1 MPVSANFIRM
11 LEGLQPELRE
21 VFLAFW
27 EEIERQRT
35 VTREE
40 FNELKE
46 IVRDISENLK
56 GLAQAQRR
64 TEERL
69 NELSERVNQLAEA
82 QRKTEER
89 LNQLAVRVDQLA
101 EAQRKTEERLN
112 ELEKRMEEGFA
123 RVWEAIERLTEA
135 QRRTEERLNQLAEA
149 QRKTEE
155 RLNELT
161 ERVNQLTEAQRRTE
175 KEIEKLTKGLES
187 LRKEVGGLAHTVE
200 YQLEDEAIKALP
212 ELLKR
217 DAGVEVVG
225 RLKRDYIEIAP
236 GKYIEVNIWGTG
248 RINGEEY
255 VIVGE
260 ARSQLKKGDVDEF
273 IKKVN
278 AIKRYIPK
286 EQIKILVTYQT
297 SPIVRKYAEEKG
309 IKIYFSYEF

>member
-101 EAQRKTEERLN
+101 EAQRRTEERLN
-112 ELEKRMEEGFA
+112 ELTERMNQLTV
-123 RVWEAIERLTEA
+123 RVD
-135 QRRTEERLNQLAEA
+135 QLAEA
-149 QRKTEE
+149 QRRTEE

-161 ERVNQLTEAQRRTE
+161 ERVNQLAEAQRRTE

-187 LRKEVGGLAHTVE
+187 LRREVGGLAHTVG
-200 YQLEDEAIKALP
+200 YRLEDEAIKALP

>member
-82 QRKTEER
+82 QR
-89 LNQLAVRVDQLA
+89 
-101 EAQRKTEERLN
+101 
-112 ELEKRMEEGFA
+112 
-123 RVWEAIERLTEA
+123 
-135 QRRTEERLNQLAEA
+135 
-149 QRKTEE
+149 
-155 RLNELT
+155 
-161 ERVNQLTEAQRRTE
+161 RTE

-187 LRKEVGGLAHTVE
+187 LRKEVGGLAHTVG

-297 SPIVRKYAEEKG
+297 SPIVRKYAEGKG

>member
-101 EAQRKTEERLN
+101 EAQRRTEERLN
-112 ELEKRMEEGFA
+112 ELTERMNQLTV
-123 RVWEAIERLTEA
+123 RVD
-135 QRRTEERLNQLAEA
+135 QLAEA
-149 QRKTEE
+149 QRRTEE

-161 ERVNQLTEAQRRTE
+161 ERVNQLAEAQRRTE
-175 KEIEKLTKGLES
+175 KEIEKLAKGLES
-187 LRKEVGGLAHTVE
+187 LRKEVGGLAHTVG
-200 YQLEDEAIKALP
+200 YRLEDEAIKSLP

-273 IKKVN
+273 IKKAN

>member
-1 MPVSANFIRM
+1 M

-112 ELEKRMEEGFA
+112 QLAVR
-123 RVWEAIERLTEA
+123 ID
-135 QRRTEERLNQLAEA
+135 QLAEA
-149 QRKTEE
+149 QRRTEE

-187 LRKEVGGLAHTVE
+187 LRREVGGLAHTVG
-200 YQLEDEAIKALP
+200 YRLEDEAIKALP

-255 VIVGE
+255 IIVGE

-297 SPIVRKYAEEKG
+297 SPIVRKYAEGKG

>member
-101 EAQRKTEERLN
+101 EAQRRTEERLN
-112 ELEKRMEEGFA
+112 ELAERMNQLTV
-123 RVWEAIERLTEA
+123 RVD
-135 QRRTEERLNQLAEA
+135 QLAEA
-149 QRKTEE
+149 QRRTEE

-161 ERVNQLTEAQRRTE
+161 ERVNQLAEAQRRTE
-175 KEIEKLTKGLES
+175 KEIEKLTKGLDS
-187 LRKEVGGLAHTVE
+187 LRKEVGGLAHTVG
-200 YQLEDEAIKALP
+200 YRLEDEAIKALP

-255 VIVGE
+255 IIVGE

>member
-112 ELEKRMEEGFA
+112 QLAVR
-123 RVWEAIERLTEA
+123 ID
-135 QRRTEERLNQLAEA
+135 QLAEA
-149 QRKTEE
+149 QRRTEE

-187 LRKEVGGLAHTVE
+187 LRKEVGGLAHTVG

-260 ARSQLKKGDVDEF
+260 ARSQLKRGDVDEF

>member
-1 MPVSANFIRM
+1 MPVSANFIRI
-11 LEGLQPELRE
+11 LERVQPELRE
-21 VFLAFW
+21 VFLALW

-35 VTREE
+35 VTKDE

-46 IVRDISENLK
+46 IVRDISESLR
-56 GLAQAQRR
+56 GLAEAQRR

-69 NELSERVNQLAEA
+69 NEFER
-82 QRKTEER
+82 RTEE
-89 LNQLAVRVDQLA
+89 N
-101 EAQRKTEERLN
+101 
-112 ELEKRMEEGFA
+112 FA
-123 RVWEAIERLTEA
+123 KVWEAIERLTEA
-135 QRRTEERLNQLAEA
+135 QRKTEERLNQLAEA

-161 ERVNQLTEAQRRTE
+161 ERMNQLTIRVDQLAEAQRKTE

-187 LRKEVGGLAHTVE
+187 LRREVGGLAHTVG
-200 YQLEDEAIKALP
+200 YRLEDEAMKALP

-217 DAGVEVVG
+217 DVGVEVIG
-225 RLKRDYIEIAP
+225 RLKRDYIEVSP

-248 RINGEEY
+248 RMDGEEY
-255 VIVGE
+255 LIVGE

-278 AIKRYIPK
+278 VIKKYIPK

-297 SPIVRKYAEEKG
+297 SPPVKKYAEEKG
-309 IKIYFSYEF
+309 IKVYFSYEF

>member
-82 QRKTEER
+82 QRRTEER

-112 ELEKRMEEGFA
+112 QLAVR
-123 RVWEAIERLTEA
+123 ID
-135 QRRTEERLNQLAEA
+135 QLAEA
-149 QRKTEE
+149 QRRTEE

-187 LRKEVGGLAHTVE
+187 LRKEVGGLAHTVG
-200 YQLEDEAIKALP
+200 YRLEDEAIKALP

>member
-101 EAQRKTEERLN
+101 EAQRRTEERLN
-112 ELEKRMEEGFA
+112 ELTERMNQLTV
-123 RVWEAIERLTEA
+123 RVD
-135 QRRTEERLNQLAEA
+135 QLAEA
-149 QRKTEE
+149 QRRTEE

-161 ERVNQLTEAQRRTE
+161 ERVNQLAEAQRRTE
-175 KEIEKLTKGLES
+175 KEIEKLAKGLES
-187 LRKEVGGLAHTVE
+187 LRKEVGGLAHTVG
-200 YQLEDEAIKALP
+200 YRLEDEAIKALP

>member
-101 EAQRKTEERLN
+101 EAQRRTEERLN
-112 ELEKRMEEGFA
+112 ELTERMNQLTV
-123 RVWEAIERLTEA
+123 RVD
-135 QRRTEERLNQLAEA
+135 QLAEA
-149 QRKTEE
+149 QRRTEE

-161 ERVNQLTEAQRRTE
+161 ERVNQLAEAQRRTE
-175 KEIEKLTKGLES
+175 KEIEKLAKGLES
-187 LRKEVGGLAHTVE
+187 LRKEVGGLAHTVG
-200 YQLEDEAIKALP
+200 YRLEDEAIKALP

-248 RINGEEY
+248 RVNGEEY
-255 VIVGE
+255 IIVGE

-297 SPIVRKYAEEKG
+297 SPIVRKYAEGKG
-309 IKIYFSYEF
+309 IKVYFSYEF

>member
-11 LEGLQPELRE
+11 LEKVQPELRE
-21 VFLAFW
+21 VFLALW
-27 EEIERQRT
+27 EEIERSG
-35 VTREE
+35 

-56 GLAQAQRR
+56 GLTEAQRR

-69 NELSERVNQLAEA
+69 GELAERMNQLTVRVDELTDRLNRLTERVDQLVEAQRKSEERLNRLEERLSEFERRAEENFARVWEAINQLAEA
-82 QRKTEER
+82 QRRTEER

-101 EAQRKTEERLN
+101 EAQR
-112 ELEKRMEEGFA
+112 
-123 RVWEAIERLTEA
+123 
-135 QRRTEERLNQLAEA
+135 
-149 QRKTEE
+149 
-155 RLNELT
+155 
-161 ERVNQLTEAQRRTE
+161 RTE

-187 LRKEVGGLAHTVE
+187 LKKEVGGLAHTVG
-200 YQLEDEAIKALP
+200 YRLEDEAIKALP

-217 DAGVEVVG
+217 DIGIEIIG
-225 RLKRDYIEIAP
+225 RLKRDYIEITP

-255 VIVGE
+255 VVIGE
-260 ARSQLKKGDVDEF
+260 ARSQLKKSDIDDF

-278 AIKRYIPK
+278 AIKKYIPK
-286 EQIKILVTYQT
+286 EQVKILVTYQT
-297 SPIVRKYAEEKG
+297 SPLVRRYAEEKG

>member
-1 MPVSANFIRM
+1 LPTCA
-11 LEGLQPELRE
+11 
-21 VFLAFW
+21 
-27 EEIERQRT
+27 
-35 VTREE
+35 
-40 FNELKE
+40 KE
-46 IVRDISENLK
+46 DGR
-56 GLAQAQRR
+56 
-64 TEERL
+64 
-69 NELSERVNQLAEA
+69 
-82 QRKTEER
+82 
-89 LNQLAVRVDQLA
+89 
-101 EAQRKTEERLN
+101 
-112 ELEKRMEEGFA
+112 
-123 RVWEAIERLTEA
+123 
-135 QRRTEERLNQLAEA
+135 
-149 QRKTEE
+149 

-161 ERVNQLTEAQRRTE
+161 ERVNQLTEAQRR
-175 KEIEKLTKGLES
+175 IEKLTKGLES

-225 RLKRDYIEIAP
+225 RLKRDYIEIAL

-309 IKIYFSYEF
+309 IKIYFSYEI

>member
-56 GLAQAQRR
+56 ELAQAQRR

-69 NELSERVNQLAEA
+69 NELSERV
-82 QRKTEER
+82 T
-89 LNQLAVRVDQLA
+89 
-101 EAQRKTEERLN
+101 
-112 ELEKRMEEGFA
+112 
-123 RVWEAIERLTEA
+123 
-135 QRRTEERLNQLAEA
+135 
-149 QRKTEE
+149 
-155 RLNELT
+155 
-161 ERVNQLTEAQRRTE
+161 QLTEAQRRTE
-175 KEIEKLTKGLES
+175 KEIEKLTKGLDS
-187 LRKEVGGLAHTVE
+187 LRKEVGGLAHTVG
-200 YQLEDEAIKALP
+200 YRLEDEAMKALP

>member
-101 EAQRKTEERLN
+101 EAQRRTEERLN
-112 ELEKRMEEGFA
+112 ELTERMNQLTV
-123 RVWEAIERLTEA
+123 RVD
-135 QRRTEERLNQLAEA
+135 QLAEA
-149 QRKTEE
+149 QRRTEE

-161 ERVNQLTEAQRRTE
+161 ERVNQLAEAQRRTE
-175 KEIEKLTKGLES
+175 KEIEKLAKGLES
-187 LRKEVGGLAHTVE
+187 LRKEVGGLAHTVG
-200 YQLEDEAIKALP
+200 YRLEDEAIKALP

-248 RINGEEY
+248 RVNGEEY
-255 VIVGE
+255 IIVGE

>member
-112 ELEKRMEEGFA
+112 QLAVR
-123 RVWEAIERLTEA
+123 ID
-135 QRRTEERLNQLAEA
+135 QLAEA
-149 QRKTEE
+149 QRRTEE

-187 LRKEVGGLAHTVE
+187 LRKEVGGLAHTVG
-200 YQLEDEAIKALP
+200 YRLEDEAIKALP

>member
-89 LNQLAVRVDQLA
+89 LN
-101 EAQRKTEERLN
+101 
-112 ELEKRMEEGFA
+112 
-123 RVWEAIERLTEA
+123 
-135 QRRTEERLNQLAEA
+135 
-149 QRKTEE
+149 
-155 RLNELT
+155 ELT

-187 LRKEVGGLAHTVE
+187 LRKEVGGLAHTVG
-200 YQLEDEAIKALP
+200 YRLEDEAIKALP